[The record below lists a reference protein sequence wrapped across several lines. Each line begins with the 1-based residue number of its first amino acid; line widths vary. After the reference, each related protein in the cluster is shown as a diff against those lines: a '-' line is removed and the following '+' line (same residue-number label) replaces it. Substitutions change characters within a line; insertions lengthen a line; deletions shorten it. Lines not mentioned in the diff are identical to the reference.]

1 MTKFAPFERYAIHDP
16 VSGLFVGKGS
26 GGGYYDVSWTDKPSQ
41 IRTYAEFKNALEM
54 LDWLHVPKGLAG
66 DHCHKDAVMVTIKVG
81 YTVSAPITDKVTKF
95 KARAAKKHFDK
106 QKAIFDELLP
116 AWMAEKMKPKDY
128 ERFIAARRVMIDA
141 GIPVMRDDGVV
152 R

>member
-1 MTKFAPFERYAIHDP
+1 MTKLAPFKRYAIQDP
-16 VSGLFVGKGS
+16 TTGLFVAKGDTD
-26 GGGYYDVSWTDKPSQ
+26 YYNVAWTDKPSR
-41 IRTYAEFKNALEM
+41 IRTYAEFKSALEL
-54 LDWLHVPKGLAG
+54 LDWLHQPKGFG
-66 DHCHKDAVMVTIKVG
+66 GEHSQPDAVMVTIKVG
-81 YTVSAPITDKVTKF
+81 YTVSAPITDKVNKF
-95 KARAAKKHFDK
+95 KTRAAKKHFDK

-128 ERFIAARRVMIDA
+128 ERFIAARRVLIDA